1 MKIVGESPAICRLR
15 ELIRKVA
22 ATDAIVLIQ
31 GESGTGK
38 ELVARSIHVQSSRCK
53 KEFMAINCGAIP
65 ESLMESTLFGYEKGA
80 FSGARSGGQIGLL
93 EKAEGGTVF
102 FDEVSEMSLSLQT
115 KILRTLE
122 RYKMRRVGSN
132 SAIDLN
138 VRFIAASN
146 KNLRDAMERGAFRR
160 DLYFR
165 LDVVPLTVPP
175 LRERKEDIPLL
186 VDWFLDVLGKDSG
199 GAYRMDP
206 ALMRQFMA
214 YDWPGNVR
222 ELRNFIE
229 YGILFCENK
238 TLTVAALE
246 PRFDSAYYSRGTAA
260 VELASPPGPD
270 ATALQ
275 ALLQRFGHNVTG
287 KKALAA
293 HLGISLAT
301 LYRRIREAGLTAGKS
316 GRS

>member
-1 MKIVGESPAICRLR
+1 MQIIGKSPAICRLR

-38 ELVARSIHVQSSRCK
+38 ELVAMSIHAQSSRCK

-102 FDEVSEMSLSLQT
+102 FDEVSEMPIRLQT

-132 SAIDLN
+132 SAIELN

-146 KNLRDAMERGAFRR
+146 KNLREEMERGVFRR
-160 DLYFR
+160 DLFFR

-186 VDWFLDVLGKDSG
+186 VDWFLGVLAKDGSDT
-199 GAYRMDP
+199 YKVEP
-206 ALMRQFMA
+206 ALMQQFMA

-229 YGILFCENK
+229 YGMLFCENR

-246 PRFDSAYYSRGTAA
+246 PRFDSACYSHGTAA
-260 VELASPPGPD
+260 VEHATAPSLTPD
-270 ATALQ
+270 AMALQ
-275 ALLQRFGHNVTG
+275 ALLQRFGHNVAG

-293 HLGISLAT
+293 HMGISLAT
-301 LYRRIREAGLTAGKS
+301 LYRRIKDAGLAGKFA
-316 GRS
+316 